1 MRFDNLNT
9 YFVTFFVDISRLTS
23 LTMKVY
29 TIFMRKILFWA
40 TMMLI
45 VILYLGLSFLGAP
58 IIKLTPSQDQ
68 VSDLQAR
75 VDILKSLTEA
85 IAIVIAG
92 VWTYELYIKNRYEHP
107 YPKIQHRIEHYDLK
121 NGMVYLSV
129 FVTVTNEG
137 KTKLDLGSGKISIR
151 QVFPVPEQ
159 IKKILHEA
167 IKRSEE
173 IRLGISRGLF
183 TDSGQRLG
191 WITLG
196 LREWSQLRGKMKELE
211 PGQTREIQF
220 DFLIEN
226 EVKIIE
232 AISYIEYARSSWESA
247 TIYSLTSTKTLKKSG

>member
-1 MRFDNLNT
+1 
-9 YFVTFFVDISRLTS
+9 
-23 LTMKVY
+23 
-29 TIFMRKILFWA
+29 MRKILFWA

-107 YPKIQHRIEHYDLK
+107 YPKIHHRIEHYDLK
-121 NGMVYLSV
+121 NDIVYLSV

-137 KTKLDLGSGKISIR
+137 KTKLDLGRGKISIR
-151 QVFPVPEQ
+151 QVFPVPKQLQET
-159 IKKILHEA
+159 INKSGE
-167 IKRSEE
+167 EE
-173 IRLGISRGLF
+173 IRLGSAQGLF
-183 TDSGQRLG
+183 IDSGQRLG
-191 WITLG
+191 WVSLG
-196 LREWSQLRGKMKELE
+196 RREWSQLRGKMKELE

-220 DFLIEN
+220 DFLIEDD
-226 EVKIIE
+226 VKVIE
-232 AISYIEYARSSWESA
+232 AISYIEYAKSSWESA
-247 TIYSLTSTKTLKKSG
+247 TIYSLTSSGAPKKRSN